1 MFSNLGRFLDSFG
14 VARSWKKRRYNPFTS
29 FWQRSHRRRQTSFH
43 SRGVGN
49 ELLSAGESLEPK
61 RLLAADVN
69 LDGTVLTVA
78 FDDAETDFIQIQ
90 INSTGYQATGSNLSN
105 GTGTI
110 TKLVVTDAGTAFPSC
125 VSISDASQQ
134 LTGGLSVDQNV
145 HSVDISATI
154 DTAGGDVAIDSSQL
168 TLSKN
173 INSGEGSQTYGPDTE
188 ISLINDLNLT
198 TSTGVAGDIGIH
210 IQGTVDSYFPADP
223 SALYLHSE
231 SVKVDDAIG
240 STTPLKTLTVVTEND
255 AAQRGQFLRSVA
267 TVGKQAYQAQYTSG
281 DVEFNGTYTTSD
293 SDIELVGI
301 GAFGVYL
308 SLLGDTVIDVGAG
321 SFSVQKVGASSGG
334 QLFSNGGPYDLSI
347 TAAGI
352 SVPDGMGIDDAAVLP
367 NPELGVFTI
376 GGTAATNFDVSKVV
390 ATGGIV
396 AAGEVRFQQAATLN
410 STGGAINLSGGLTL
424 AGDTTLNA
432 PGVEF
437 ADGVTGNSHNL
448 TLSPTSSS
456 IKLAGINL
464 SGVNEL
470 TIGGDLELA
479 GNLAAQ
485 NIDVQGDTT
494 LLEDANLTATGTGSG
509 DWSTASLANTVVTS
523 GSATKLALSP
533 DGRHAY
539 IADESA
545 GMQVVDLQHPSGP
558 AIVGTF
564 NSGVGDA
571 YDVVANATHAFVS
584 HRMGD
589 LHIVDVFKPVF
600 PELSWQRITSSW
612 FGFGGTLWAVVA
624 W

>member
-1 MFSNLGRFLDSFG
+1 LGKTLMFSSLGSLLNSLRIPFRR
-14 VARSWKKRRYNPFTS
+14 RSVQSVFSKRG
-29 FWQRSHRRRQTSFH
+29 HRRSFVPSLGCH
-43 SRGVGN
+43 SALGVS
-49 ELLSAGESLEPK
+49 LHDTLSHETLEQR
-61 RLLAADVN
+61 RLLAADVS

-78 FDDAETDFIQIQ
+78 FDDAGPDSISLSM
-90 INSTGYQATGSNLSN
+90 NATGYQTTGANVSS

-110 TKLVVTDAGTAFPSC
+110 TKLVVTDAGTASSAC
-125 VSISDASQQ
+125 VSIDEASQQ

-145 HSVDISATI
+145 DSVDISAPI
-154 DTAGGDVAIDSSQL
+154 DTAGGSVAIDSSQL
-168 TLSKN
+168 TLSKD
-173 INSGEGSQTYGPDTE
+173 INSGSGSQTYGPDTE

-240 STTPLKTLTVVTEND
+240 STTPLETLTVVTEND
-255 AAQRGQFLRSVA
+255 ALQRGQFLRSVA
-267 TVGKQAYQAQYTSG
+267 TVGKQTYRAQYTSG

-301 GAFGVYL
+301 GAYGVYL

-347 TAAGI
+347 TAADI
-352 SVPDGMGIDDAAVLP
+352 SVPDGMGIDDEETLA

-376 GGTAATNFDVSKVV
+376 GGTAATNFDVSQVV

-396 AAGEVRFQQAATLN
+396 ASGEVRLQQAATLN

-424 AGDTTLNA
+424 AGDTTLTA
-432 PGVEF
+432 PSVEF
-437 ADGVTGNSHNL
+437 SDGVTGNSHNL
-448 TLSPTSSS
+448 TLSPSNNS
-456 IKLAGINL
+456 IKLAGIQI
-464 SGVNEL
+464 SGVNNL

-479 GNLAAQ
+479 GDLTAQ
-485 NIDVQGDTT
+485 NIDIQGNTT
-494 LLEDANLTATGTGSG
+494 LLGDADLTATGTASG
-509 DWSTASLANTVVTS
+509 DWSIASLTNTVVTS
-523 GSATKLALSP
+523 GPAKKLELSP
-533 DGRHAY
+533 DGRHVY

-558 AIVGTF
+558 AIVSTF
-564 NSGVGDA
+564 NS
-571 YDVVANATHAFVS
+571 
-584 HRMGD
+584 
-589 LHIVDVFKPVF
+589 
-600 PELSWQRITSSW
+600 
-612 FGFGGTLWAVVA
+612 
-624 W
+624 